1 MQYLRIGRDNPL
13 QDTPDLAQ
21 AYMPMFGGFD
31 DGGSDFATYIMV
43 NVSVEVA

>member
-13 QDTPDLAQ
+13 QDTANLAQ
-21 AYMPMFGGFD
+21 ADMPTFCGFD